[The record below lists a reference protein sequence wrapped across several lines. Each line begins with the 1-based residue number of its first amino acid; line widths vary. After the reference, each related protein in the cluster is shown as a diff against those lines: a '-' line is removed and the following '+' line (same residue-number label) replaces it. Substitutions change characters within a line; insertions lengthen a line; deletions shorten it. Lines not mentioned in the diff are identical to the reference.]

1 LIYFSCIIS
10 LYIHRYI
17 LTFFSFKFDL
27 VYWWSNKELEH
38 INKTLQQK
46 NDIANKLTFFVIT
59 GTTVL
64 IGFIIKTF
72 YDILQKGYETN
83 NNEQLVGLTTLFL
96 ETLKYGSMF
105 FIAIFTLLTVLELLS
120 RKKIINRKVLILNEL
135 NKELKK
141 SKYQKYRVPK
151 K

>member
-1 LIYFSCIIS
+1 
-10 LYIHRYI
+10 
-17 LTFFSFKFDL
+17 
-27 VYWWSNKELEH
+27 
-38 INKTLQQK
+38 
-46 NDIANKLTFFVIT
+46 
-59 GTTVL
+59 
-64 IGFIIKTF
+64 
-72 YDILQKGYETN
+72 
-83 NNEQLVGLTTLFL
+83 
-96 ETLKYGSMF
+96 MF